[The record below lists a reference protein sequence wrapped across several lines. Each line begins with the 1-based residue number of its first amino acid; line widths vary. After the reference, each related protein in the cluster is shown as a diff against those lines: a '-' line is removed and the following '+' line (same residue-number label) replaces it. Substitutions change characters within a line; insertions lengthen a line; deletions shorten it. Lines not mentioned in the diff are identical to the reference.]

1 MSRKEAPPQPKGV
14 RSVAEQPPRSG
25 SEVLVEPWKG
35 SLGDVI
41 GLFELLLLQVGGKDW
56 MSPGRPDER
65 FREDGLEGPLDFFL
79 MK

>member
-1 MSRKEAPPQPKGV
+1 M
-14 RSVAEQPPRSG
+14 
-25 SEVLVEPWKG
+25 LVEPWKG

-56 MSPGRPDER
+56 MNPGRPDER
-65 FREDGLEGPLDFFL
+65 FGEDGLEGPLDFFL